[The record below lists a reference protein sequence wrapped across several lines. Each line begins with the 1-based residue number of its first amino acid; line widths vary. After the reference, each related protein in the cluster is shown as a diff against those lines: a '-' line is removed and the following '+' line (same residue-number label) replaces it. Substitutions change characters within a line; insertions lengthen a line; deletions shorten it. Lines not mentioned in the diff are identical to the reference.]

1 VGSGTLLVEQGRGAV
16 ASVTETLESMATLV
30 QDLSGQLAAI
40 ATATEQQSRAA
51 QEVAGT
57 VERLP
62 GSAISPASMASRGA
76 DRRPPDPGD
85 RETDIGHQPL
95 RTGCL
100 TQVRENGAD
109 LWVCPVFGPKPG
121 GGRMH
126 VAGAVLTVRKQGDG
140 VLCTALWLFLPAG
153 GHSRRRK
160 AWFSKLLQ
168 VSWLSRLTSRMARFR
183 HPAPDRWLQ
192 TRRGGRIR

>member
-1 VGSGTLLVEQGRGAV
+1 MKSAVGQPQRIDHGDQPDHCQHPAADPETADTVGSGTLLVEQGRGAV

-109 LWVCPVFGPKPG
+109 LWVCPVSARSLVVEGC
-121 GGRMH
+121 
-126 VAGAVLTVRKQGDG
+126 TSQVR
-140 VLCTALWLFLPAG
+140 
-153 GHSRRRK
+153 S
-160 AWFSKLLQ
+160 
-168 VSWLSRLTSRMARFR
+168 
-183 HPAPDRWLQ
+183 
-192 TRRGGRIR
+192 